1 MNGRDGGQRVG
12 ADFRVFDAANR
23 IILIID
29 LHPDSKHYGDIP
41 AARFYRTKDDLRS
54 TGVAG

>member
-1 MNGRDGGQRVG
+1 MG
-12 ADFRVFDAANR
+12 ADFRVFDAANQ

-29 LHPDSKHYGDIP
+29 LHPDSKHYEDIP